1 MEKTTTII
9 DLLNKPMTKKALEK
23 VVPEYMTPDRML
35 NLAINCLEKSPDL
48 KQCEPETVLG
58 AFMAAASLGLEPNT
72 PLQQAFL
79 IPRKRNFKEGNVWKS
94 KMECTFQI
102 GNRGFLYLSYQSPSI
117 FAVTTNV
124 IYREESY
131 KYDSGQA
138 FLTHEPSL
146 ERETD
151 DADFDNIIASYSTI
165 MFSANPSVKIPIV
178 VPRGDLIKIRESSD
192 TYRYLRDAIT
202 AAGNDAKEKAR
213 AEKQFADTAWVKW
226 AKPMCMKSS
235 IKQACKQLPLTTQM
249 KRAAQLDDF
258 SEIGKLDLRSIAF
271 IKDSAELDAVVSAT
285 ALPAPS
291 ESDKPLPSIN
301 LNEKKQPQPLA
312 AKNSAQKPNQTI
324 EGPPPG
330 HPASFNQHDTGGF

>member
-1 MEKTTTII
+1 MEKTLTIL
-9 DLLNKPMTKKALEK
+9 DLLNKPTTKKALEK

-35 NLAINCLEKSPDL
+35 NLAVNCLDKNPDL

-79 IPRKRNFKEGNVWKS
+79 IPRKRNYKENGTWKN

-117 FAVTTNV
+117 FAITTNV
-124 IYREESY
+124 IYRGESY

-151 DADFDNIIASYSTI
+151 DADFDNIIASYCAV

-192 TYRYLRDAIT
+192 TYRYLRDAI
-202 AAGNDAKEKAR
+202 AGAGNDNEKLR
-213 AEKQFADTAWVKW
+213 AEKLFADTAWVKW

-271 IKDSAELDAVVSAT
+271 IKDRDELDAVVSAT

-291 ESDKPLPSIN
+291 ESDKPLPVIN
-301 LNEKKQPQPLA
+301 LNDKKQPQPVA
-312 AKNSAQKPNQTI
+312 AKNSAQKPAAKTMD
-324 EGPPPG
+324 GPPAG
-330 HPASFNQHDTGGF
+330 HPAAFNQHDTGGF

>member
-1 MEKTTTII
+1 MEKNLTIV
-9 DLLNKPMTKKALEK
+9 DLLNKQATKKALEK

-35 NLAINCLEKSPDL
+35 NLAINCLDKNPDL

-79 IPRKRNFKEGNVWKS
+79 IPRQRNYKDGNTWKT

-102 GNRGFLYLSYQSPSI
+102 GNRGFLYLSYQSPKI
-117 FAVTTNV
+117 FGMTTNV
-124 IYREESY
+124 IYKGESY

-146 ERETD
+146 ERESD
-151 DADFDNIIASYSTI
+151 DADFDNIIASYCVV
-165 MFSANPSVKIPIV
+165 MFSDNPNVKIPIV

-192 TYRYLRDAIT
+192 TYRYLRDAINT
-202 AAGNDAKEKAR
+202 AGTDKDKTR
-213 AEKQFADTAWVKW
+213 ANKLFADTAWVKW

-271 IKDSAELDAVVSAT
+271 IKDRDELDAVVAAKS
-285 ALPAPS
+285 LPAPG
-291 ESDKPLPSIN
+291 ELDKPLPSIN
-301 LNEKKQPQPLA
+301 LNDKNKPQPLA
-312 AKNSAQKPNQTI
+312 SKNSAPKPNAQTD
-324 EGPPPG
+324 GPPPG
-330 HPASFNQHDTGGF
+330 HPASFNHADTGGF